1 MRFKG
6 LKCVERFADL
16 AETALGLIIQSHRSA
31 CLTPAQNEE
40 MCIRD
45 RTMVVVEDWQ
55 EKAREISVRIRA
67 SGASARAVSLNDH
80 ASLPV
85 HRRCV

>member
-1 MRFKG
+1 
-6 LKCVERFADL
+6 
-16 AETALGLIIQSHRSA
+16 
-31 CLTPAQNEE
+31 
-40 MCIRD
+40 
-45 RTMVVVEDWQ
+45 MVVVEDWQ

-85 HRRCV
+85 HREGGDWVVMLPIRPGDGDVVVLEQRDEQGKLIGDVQ